1 LKLNEAD
8 FGKSERSI
16 TEKCPPIFNLA

>member
-1 LKLNEAD
+1 LKLNDAD